1 MNDVLLELES
11 LTAGYGA
18 ADVLHDISLAVRPG
32 EFATIV
38 GANGA
43 GKTTLLKTV
52 MGLVRGHGVMS
63 FAGQDLM
70 RLPAHRRVSMG
81 VAYVPEG
88 RRVFPGLTVEENLKV
103 VGRSG
108 AGAPSVGGA
117 GVAQGGGLG
126 SDIAAVFE
134 LFPALA
140 RRRRTMA
147 GSLSGGEQQML
158 AMGRAIVADPRLL
171 VADEI
176 TLGLAPV
183 VVDQLFDA
191 LLRMRDHG
199 VAILL
204 AEQNARVALETASTA
219 YVLEVGSITLSGPA
233 EQLRNDERVIR
244 AYLENY

>member
-1 MNDVLLELES
+1 MTEPLLVVES
-11 LTAGYGA
+11 LRAGYGH
-18 ADVLHDISLAVRPG
+18 ADVLHEISLEVQAG

-43 GKTTLLKTV
+43 GKSTLLKTL
-52 MGLVRGHGVMS
+52 MGLVKGTGTLT
-63 FAGQDLM
+63 FDGQDLL
-70 RLPAHRRVSMG
+70 RLPAHRRVSLG
-81 VAYVPEG
+81 IAYVPEG
-88 RRVFPGLTVEENLKV
+88 RRVFPAMTVEENLRV
-103 VGRSG
+103 VARGAKSG
-108 AGAPSVGGA
+108 PAPIDRV
-117 GVAQGGGLG
+117 L
-126 SDIAAVFE
+126 D

-158 AMGRAIVADPRLL
+158 AMGRAMVVSPRLL

-191 LLRMRDHG
+191 LQSMRDEG

-204 AEQNARVALETASTA
+204 AEQNARVALESATTG
-219 YVLEVGSITLSGPA
+219 YVLEVGRITLSGPA
-233 EQLRNDERVIR
+233 QELRNDQRVIA

>member
-1 MNDVLLELES
+1 MSDALLTVDS
-11 LTAGYGA
+11 LTAGYGH
-18 ADVLHDISLAVRPG
+18 ADVLHEISIEVRAG

-43 GKTTLLKTV
+43 GKSTLLKTI
-52 MGLVRGHGVMS
+52 MGLVKGGSGTVTLEGH
-63 FAGQDLM
+63 DLL
-70 RLPAHRRVSMG
+70 RLPAHRRVSLG

-88 RRVFPGLTVEENLKV
+88 RRVFPAMTVEENLKV
-103 VGRSG
+103 VARATGVS
-108 AGAPSVGGA
+108 AVGIDK
-117 GVAQGGGLG
+117 VLG
-126 SDIAAVFE
+126 

-158 AMGRAIVADPRLL
+158 AMGRAMVVNPKLL
-171 VADEI
+171 IADEI

-191 LLRMRDHG
+191 LRLMRDDG

-204 AEQNARVALETASTA
+204 AEQNARVALDSATTG
-219 YVLEVGSITLSGPA
+219 YVLEVGRITLRGSA
-233 EQLRNDERVIR
+233 QDLRKDKRVIA

>member
-1 MNDVLLELES
+1 MSAALLDIES
-11 LTAGYGA
+11 LTAGYGH
-18 ADVLHDISLAVRPG
+18 ADVLHEVSLQVDSG

-38 GANGA
+38 GANGG
-43 GKTTLLKTV
+43 GKSTLLKTV
-52 MGLVRGHGVMS
+52 LGLVKGTGSV
-63 FAGQDLM
+63 
-70 RLPAHRRVSMG
+70 RLDGEELLGTPAHHRVAKG

-88 RRVFPGLTVEENLKV
+88 RRVFPAMTVEENLRV
-103 VGRSG
+103 VRSS
-108 AGAPSVGGA
+108 AEAARGGIDR
-117 GVAQGGGLG
+117 VL
-126 SDIAAVFE
+126 D

-158 AMGRAIVADPRLL
+158 AMGRAMVVQPRLL

-191 LLRMRDHG
+191 LLAMRDDG

-204 AEQNARVALETASTA
+204 AEQNARVALEAATTG
-219 YVLEVGSITLSGPA
+219 YVLEVGRITLHGEATS
-233 EQLRNDERVIR
+233 LRKDERVVA